1 MVARALGWLYR
12 KLGSYYPK
20 TLIFLQ
26 FQFSHVIV
34 LGGIGL
40 LSFYQPMSGA
50 NFWRLVVAAE
60 ALVLVE
66 NILAIKGVYRMLA
79 PVRRWLKGE
88 RGHRETIDAW
98 QTLVDMPAAFV
109 RRRWVSP
116 IFLTSLPWCAY
127 AAFELD
133 LPAYSVL
140 ILFAGA
146 MVTLAYGLVLRF
158 FALELILRPPL
169 EDVAGHLPDG
179 VALPPA
185 GIPLRWKLLA
195 TLPLIN
201 IITGVAVAGISTRGE
216 AQLSDLGFDVLVAV
230 GFAFTFSLELTILLS
245 RSIMR
250 PIDELRDATR
260 RVAHGDLG
268 VRVPVLS
275 TDEIG
280 RLAQSFNSAVQ
291 GLQERERLREAF
303 GSYVDPGIAEKV
315 LREGA
320 VLQGDEV
327 EVSVMFLDIRDFTA
341 FAERSSAEEVV
352 TALNE
357 FWECVVP
364 IVQRHGGHANK
375 FVGDGM
381 LAVFGAPDRH
391 RDHADRA
398 VAASL
403 EIART
408 VADGYSGPFSIGI
421 AVNSGPVMAGTI
433 GGGGRLEFT
442 VIGDAVNTA
451 ARVEEVTRVTGDA
464 VLITEATRCLLE
476 RDFGGWDERPAI
488 GLKGKSEP
496 VGMYAPP
503 ALAALRDE
511 EVAAAAVGGAGEGPA
526 AGDVVVGEG
535 DGSGARPAVAPRAR
549 AS

>member
-1 MVARALGWLYR
+1 MVARALQWLYR
-12 KLGSYYPK
+12 KLGSHYPK
-20 TLIFLQ
+20 TLISLQ

-40 LSFYQPMSGA
+40 LSFYQPMSTA
-50 NFWRLVVAAE
+50 NFWRIVIAAE

-66 NILAIKGVYRMLA
+66 NLFAIHGVYQMLE
-79 PVRRWLKGE
+79 PVRRWLKAQ
-88 RGHRETIDAW
+88 RGPAETVDAW
-98 QTLVDMPAAFV
+98 RTLVDLPVSFV
-109 RRRWVSP
+109 RRRWVAP
-116 IFLTSLPWCAY
+116 IFVTSLPWCVY
-127 AAFELD
+127 AAYELD
-133 LPAYSVL
+133 LPAYGVL

-169 EDVAGHLPDG
+169 EDVADHLPDG
-179 VALPPA
+179 VALPRA

-216 AQLSDLGFDVLVAV
+216 AQLSDLGLDVLVAV
-230 GFAFTFSLELTILLS
+230 VFAFTFSLELTILLS

-250 PIDELRDATR
+250 PIDELRDATQ
-260 RVAHGDLG
+260 RVARGDLG

-275 TDEIG
+275 SDETG
-280 RLAQSFNSAVQ
+280 RLAQSFNSAVT

-320 VLQGDEV
+320 VLEGDEV
-327 EVSVMFLDIRDFTA
+327 EVSVLFLDIRSFTE
-341 FAERSSAEEVV
+341 FAERSSAREVV
-352 TALNE
+352 GALND

-381 LAVFGAPDRH
+381 LACFGAPERH
-391 RDHADRA
+391 SDHADRA
-398 VAASL
+398 VAAAL

-408 VADGYSGPFSIGI
+408 VGEGDYSGPFSVGIG
-421 AVNSGPVMAGTI
+421 VNSGPVMAGTI

-442 VIGDAVNTA
+442 VIGDPVNTA
-451 ARVEEVTRVTGDA
+451 ARVEEVTRVTGDV
-464 VLITEATRCLLE
+464 VLVTEATRCLLE
-476 RDFGGWDERPAI
+476 RDFGGWEERPAI

-496 VGMYAPP
+496 VRMH
-503 ALAALRDE
+503 
-511 EVAAAAVGGAGEGPA
+511 
-526 AGDVVVGEG
+526 
-535 DGSGARPAVAPRAR
+535 APRALGAAPPPVPAAAR

>member
-1 MVARALGWLYR
+1 MIPRALGWLYR
-12 KLGSYYPK
+12 RLGSHYPK

-40 LSFYQPMSGA
+40 LSFYQPMSSA
-50 NFWRLVVAAE
+50 NFWRVVIAAE

-66 NILAIKGVYRMLA
+66 NVFAIRGVYKVLE
-79 PVRRWLKGE
+79 PVRRWLQGA
-88 RGHRETIDAW
+88 RGARETVEAW
-98 QTLVDMPAAFV
+98 RTLVDLPASFV

-116 IFLTSLPWCAY
+116 VFLTSLPWCVY

-133 LPAYSVL
+133 LPAYSVV

-169 EDVAGHLPDG
+169 EDVAAHLPDG
-179 VALPPA
+179 VELPRA

-201 IITGVAVAGISTRGE
+201 IITGVAVAGISTGGE

-230 GFAFTFSLELTILLS
+230 AFAFTFSLELTILLS

-250 PIDELRDATR
+250 PIDELRDATE
-260 RVAHGDLG
+260 RVARGDLG

-275 TDEIG
+275 TDEIA
-280 RLAQSFNSAVQ
+280 RLGQSFNSAVT

-320 VLQGDEV
+320 VLEGDEV
-327 EVSVMFLDIRDFTA
+327 EISVLFLDIRNFTA
-341 FAERSSAEEVV
+341 FAERSSANEVV
-352 TALNE
+352 AALND

-381 LAVFGAPDRH
+381 LACFGAPERH
-391 RDHADRA
+391 VDHADRA
-398 VAASL
+398 VAAAL
-403 EIART
+403 DIAGT
-408 VADGYSGPFSIGI
+408 VHEGEYSGPFSVGVG
-421 AVNSGPVMAGTI
+421 VNSGPVMAGTI

-442 VIGDAVNTA
+442 VIGDPVNTA
-451 ARVEEVTRVTGDA
+451 ARVEEVTRVTGDIIL
-464 VLITEATRCLLE
+464 VTEATRCLLE

-488 GLKGKSEP
+488 GLKGKTEP
-496 VGMYAPP
+496 VRMHAPRP
-503 ALAALRDE
+503 AGTEAPR
-511 EVAAAAVGGAGEGPA
+511 VPA
-526 AGDVVVGEG
+526 A
-535 DGSGARPAVAPRAR
+535 AR